1 MDAVGR
7 VRRNPV
13 VVAVGSRINNAKLE
27 GTKVINAR
35 HGRSGRSE
43 GHRAVRA
50 TRPSARWEGDI
61 GVDAVGRRN
70 PVVVAVGS
78 RINNAKLEGT
88 KVINARHGRSGRS
101 ERSTVETT
109 GRRIALEVGLNL
121 NASINSH
128 IL

>member
-7 VRRNPV
+7 V
-13 VVAVGSRINNAKLE
+13 
-27 GTKVINAR
+27 
-35 HGRSGRSE
+35 
-43 GHRAVRA
+43 
-50 TRPSARWEGDI
+50 
-61 GVDAVGRRN
+61 RRN

-128 IL
+128 KF

>member
-1 MDAVGR
+1 MLMERKMMMKDIVPFVPWTNRSSRREPPIYLVDGR
-7 VRRNPV
+7 
-13 VVAVGSRINNAKLE
+13 E
-27 GTKVINAR
+27 DDD
-35 HGRSGRSE
+35 E

-70 PVVVAVGS
+70 PVLVEVGS

-109 GRRIALEVGLNL
+109 GRRIALEVGFHLMRP
-121 NASINSH
+121 
-128 IL
+128 